1 MTTDVLT
8 VAIAAI
14 AGLALGFLAALLGGA
29 RRRSA
34 LEAAVGEARA
44 AADIAESRR
53 LDMQIGL
60 DQARQGEAMARA
72 EGARAA
78 TDAALARQQAEAT
91 RLQMADW
98 EKTKAEFLE
107 TTKAG
112 VFQTAQT
119 ISSKLLE
126 DHKRESAESKLAAQ
140 KLLAETTAALKLEVQ
155 ILTDGVSQLKGTV
168 TEKAQMI
175 DTIQRALSSPG
186 GAGYFAEIGLAN
198 TLKSFGLEQG
208 RDFVLQ
214 QTVYGAEAERKLRPD
229 AIVFLPGDAV
239 LVIDSKASKHLLDL
253 AEAED
258 KVGEALAYQGLAKTM
273 NQHLKDLTDKD
284 YRGAVQ
290 AGFRKSGRD
299 SEVSRVLSVMYLPN
313 EAAIEKLGRADADF
327 ARKAAAA
334 QIIPAGPAGLACIIG
349 FAAVEISLMRQIEN
363 QARIV
368 GAAEKLL
375 ESLSVAVGHAASV
388 GRGIKQAAEGFSK
401 LTGAINGRLLPR
413 ARQMHQL
420 GLRPG
425 KPIPGNLGA
434 YQVIDAGAESLIEG
448 EAMDLAEEPAPIGLP
463 GSDT

>member
-1 MTTDVLT
+1 MDVLT
-8 VAIAAI
+8 VVIAAV
-14 AGLALGFLAALLGGA
+14 AGLALGYLAAMLRAGGA
-29 RRRSA
+29 RSA
-34 LEAAVGEARA
+34 LEAEVGEARA
-44 AADIAESRR
+44 AAGVAESRR
-53 LDMQIGL
+53 LDMQEAL
-60 DQARQGEAMARA
+60 DLARQGEAMARA
-72 EGARAA
+72 EAARAA
-78 TDAALARQQAEAT
+78 TDAALARQQAESVKA
-91 RLQMADW
+91 QMADW

-313 EAAIEKLGRADADF
+313 EAAI
-327 ARKAAAA
+327 
-334 QIIPAGPAGLACIIG
+334 
-349 FAAVEISLMRQIEN
+349 
-363 QARIV
+363 
-368 GAAEKLL
+368 
-375 ESLSVAVGHAASV
+375 
-388 GRGIKQAAEGFSK
+388 
-401 LTGAINGRLLPR
+401 
-413 ARQMHQL
+413 
-420 GLRPG
+420 
-425 KPIPGNLGA
+425 
-434 YQVIDAGAESLIEG
+434 
-448 EAMDLAEEPAPIGLP
+448 
-463 GSDT
+463 

>member
-1 MTTDVLT
+1 MDALT
-8 VAIAAI
+8 VVIAGI
-14 AGLALGFLAALLGGA
+14 AGLALGFLAAQVLAG
-29 RRRSA
+29 RKRSV
-34 LEAAVGEARA
+34 LEAQVGEARA
-44 AADIAESRR
+44 ATEIAESRR
-53 LDMQIGL
+53 LDMQEAL
-60 DQARQGEAMARA
+60 DLARQGETMARA

-91 RLQMADW
+91 RAQMADW
-98 EKTKAEFLE
+98 EKTKVEFLE

-126 DHKRESAESKLAAQ
+126 DHKRETAESKLAAQ

-155 ILTDGVSQLKGTV
+155 VLTDGVSQLKGTV

-214 QTVYGAEAERKLRPD
+214 QTVYGAEAEGRLRPD

-253 AEAED
+253 AEAEGTP
-258 KVGEALAYQGLAKTM
+258 GEALAYQSLAKTM
-273 NQHLKDLTDKD
+273 NQHLKDLANKD

-290 AGFRKSGRD
+290 SGFRKSGRD
-299 SEVSRVLSVMYLPN
+299 GEVSRVLSVMYLPN

-327 ARKAAAA
+327 ARKAADV

-388 GRGIKQAAEGFSK
+388 GRGIKQAAEGFAK

-413 ARQMHQL
+413 ARQMQQL

-425 KPIPGNLGA
+425 KPVPGNLGA

-448 EAMDLAEEPAPIGLP
+448 EALDLVEDVAPIGLP

>member
-1 MTTDVLT
+1 MDALT
-8 VAIAAI
+8 VVIAGI
-14 AGLALGFLAALLGGA
+14 AGLALGFLAAQMLAG
-29 RRRSA
+29 RKRSV
-34 LEAAVGEARA
+34 LEAQVGEARA
-44 AADIAESRR
+44 ATEIAESRR
-53 LDMQIGL
+53 LDMQAAL
-60 DQARQGEAMARA
+60 DLARQGETMARA

-91 RLQMADW
+91 RAQMADW
-98 EKTKAEFLE
+98 EKTKVEFLE

-126 DHKRESAESKLAAQ
+126 DHKRETAESKLAAQ

-155 ILTDGVSQLKGTV
+155 VLTDGVSQLKGTV

-214 QTVYGAEAERKLRPD
+214 QTVYGAEADGRLRPD

-253 AEAED
+253 AEAEGTP
-258 KVGEALAYQGLAKTM
+258 GEALAYQSLAKTM
-273 NQHLKDLTDKD
+273 NQHLKDLANKD

-290 AGFRKSGRD
+290 SGFRKSGREGD
-299 SEVSRVLSVMYLPN
+299 VSRVLSVMYLPN

-327 ARKAAAA
+327 ARKAADV

-388 GRGIKQAAEGFSK
+388 GRGIKQAAEGFAK
-401 LTGAINGRLLPR
+401 LTGTINGRLLPR
-413 ARQMHQL
+413 ARQMQQL

-425 KPIPGNLGA
+425 KPVPGNLGA
-434 YQVIDAGAESLIEG
+434 YQVIDAGADSLIEG
-448 EAMDLAEEPAPIGLP
+448 EALDLVEEPAPIGLP
-463 GSDT
+463 GSDA

>member
-1 MTTDVLT
+1 MDGLT

-14 AGLALGFLAALLGGA
+14 AGLALGFLAAQLRSGRA
-29 RRRSA
+29 RAA
-34 LEAAVGEARA
+34 LEAAAGEARA
-44 AADIAESRR
+44 AAEIAESRR
-53 LDMQIGL
+53 QDMQAAFDL
-60 DQARQGEAMARA
+60 ARQAEAAARGEA
-72 EGARAA
+72 ARAA
-78 TDAALARQQAEAT
+78 TEAALARQLAESL
-91 RLQMADW
+91 RQQMADW

-112 VFQTAQT
+112 VFQTAQQ

-126 DHKRESAESKLAAQ
+126 DHKRETAEAKLAAEKQ
-140 KLLAETTAALKLEVQ
+140 LAETTAALRQEVQ
-155 ILTDGVSQLKGTV
+155 ALGDGVSQLKGQV
-168 TEKAQMI
+168 TEKALLI

-239 LVIDSKASKHLLDL
+239 LVIDSKASKHLLEL
-253 AEAED
+253 AEAEGT
-258 KVGEALAYQGLAKTM
+258 VGEAVAYQSLARTM
-273 NQHLKDLTDKD
+273 NQHLKDLADKD

-299 SEVSRVLSVMYLPN
+299 GEVSRVLSVMYLPN

-327 ARKAAAA
+327 ARKAADV

-375 ESLSVAVGHAASV
+375 ESLAVAVGHAGAV
-388 GRGIKQAAEGFSK
+388 GRGIKQAADGFAK
-401 LTGAINGRLLPR
+401 LTGTINGRLLPR
-413 ARQMHQL
+413 ARQMQQL

-425 KPIPGNLGA
+425 KPVPGNLGA

-448 EAMDLAEEPAPIGLP
+448 EALDLPDDPALIANG
-463 GSDT
+463 GTA

>member
-1 MTTDVLT
+1 MDGATI
-8 VAIAAI
+8 AIALM
-14 AGLALGFLAALLGGA
+14 AGLALGFLIAQMRAGRTRAVLEGA
-29 RRRSA
+29 VA
-34 LEAAVGEARA
+34 EARSQA
-44 AADIAESRR
+44 EIAESRR
-53 LDMQIGL
+53 ADALAAL
-60 DQARQGEAMARA
+60 ELAQASEATARIEA
-72 EGARAA
+72 ARAA
-78 TDAALARQQAEAT
+78 TDAALARQQADAI
-91 RLQMADW
+91 RQQMADW
-98 EKTKAEFLE
+98 ERTKAEFLE

-112 VFQTAQT
+112 VFQTAQQ

-126 DHKRESAESKLAAQ
+126 DHKRETAEAKLAAEKQ
-140 KLLAETTAALKLEVQ
+140 LALTTASLRQEVQ
-155 ILTDGVSQLKGTV
+155 QLTDGVSQLKGQV
-168 TEKAQMI
+168 TEKAQLI

-214 QTVYGAEAERKLRPD
+214 QTVYGAEAERRLRPD

-253 AEAED
+253 AEAEGTS
-258 KVGEALAYQGLAKTM
+258 GEAQAYQSLARTM
-273 NQHLKDLTDKD
+273 NQHLKDLADKD

-290 AGFRKSGRD
+290 AGFRKSGREG
-299 SEVSRVLSVMYLPN
+299 EVSRVLSVMYLPN

-327 ARKAAAA
+327 ARKAADV

-388 GRGIKQAAEGFSK
+388 GRGIKQAAEGFAK
-401 LTGAINGRLLPR
+401 FTGTVNGRLLPR
-413 ARQMHQL
+413 ARQMQQL
-420 GLRPG
+420 GLRPA
-425 KPIPGNLGA
+425 KPVPDNLGA
-434 YQVIDAGAESLIEG
+434 YQVIDAGAEALIEG
-448 EAMDLAEEPAPIGLP
+448 EATDLASEPALMAPAR
-463 GSDT
+463 SAE

>member
-8 VAIAAI
+8 VAIAAV
-14 AGLALGFLAALLGGA
+14 AGLALGFLAALLGAG

-34 LEAAVGEARA
+34 LEAALGEARA

-53 LDMQIGL
+53 LDMQVAL
-60 DQARQGEAMARA
+60 DLARQAEAMARA

-78 TDAALARQQAEAT
+78 TDAALARQQAEAG
-91 RLQMADW
+91 RQQMADW

-126 DHKRESAESKLAAQ
+126 DHKRETAESKLSAQ
-140 KLLAETTAALKLEVQ
+140 KLLAETTAALRLEVQ
-155 ILTDGVSQLKGTV
+155 VLTDGVSQLKGTV

-214 QTVYGAEAERKLRPD
+214 ATVYGAEAERKLRPD

-253 AEAED
+253 AEAEGTA
-258 KVGEALAYQGLAKTM
+258 GEALAYQGLAKTM

-284 YRGAVQ
+284 YRGAIQ

-425 KPIPGNLGA
+425 KPVPGNLGA
-434 YQVIDAGAESLIEG
+434 YQVIDAGADSLIEG
-448 EAMDLAEEPAPIGLP
+448 EAVDLPEDVTPIGLP
-463 GSDT
+463 GGDA

>member
-1 MTTDVLT
+1 MDGLT

-14 AGLALGFLAALLGGA
+14 AGLALGFLAALWRGGRA
-29 RRRSA
+29 RAA
-34 LEAAVGEARA
+34 LEASLGEARA
-44 AADIAESRR
+44 AAEIAESRR
-53 LDMQIGL
+53 LDLQAAL
-60 DQARQGEAMARA
+60 DRAHEGEAS
-72 EGARAA
+72 ARAA
-78 TDAALARQQAEAT
+78 AHRAETDAALARQQAESI
-91 RLQMADW
+91 RQQMADW
-98 EKTKAEFLE
+98 EKTRTEFLE

-112 VFQTAQT
+112 VFQTAQQ

-126 DHKRESAESKLAAQ
+126 DHKRETAEAKLAAEKQ
-140 KLLAETTAALKLEVQ
+140 LAQTTAALRQEVQ
-155 ILTDGVSQLKGTV
+155 ALGDGVSQLKGQV

-253 AEAED
+253 AEAEGTA
-258 KVGEALAYQGLAKTM
+258 GEAVAYQSLARTM
-273 NQHLKDLTDKD
+273 NQHLKDLADKD

-290 AGFRKSGRD
+290 SGFRKSGREG
-299 SEVSRVLSVMYLPN
+299 EVSRVLSVMYLPN
-313 EAAIEKLGRADADF
+313 EAAIEKLGRADPDF
-327 ARKAAAA
+327 ARKAADV
-334 QIIPAGPAGLACIIG
+334 QIIPAGPSGLACIIG

-388 GRGIKQAAEGFSK
+388 GRGIKQAADGFAK
-401 LTGAINGRLLPR
+401 LTGTLNGRLLPR
-413 ARQMHQL
+413 ARQMQQL

-425 KPIPGNLGA
+425 KPVPGNLGA
-434 YQVIDAGAESLIEG
+434 YQVVDAGADSLIEG
-448 EAMDLAEEPAPIGLP
+448 EALDLAEDAALIAPN
-463 GSDT
+463 GSSKP

>member
-1 MTTDVLT
+1 VTTDVLT
-8 VAIAAI
+8 VAIAAV
-14 AGLALGFLAALLGGA
+14 AGLALGYLAALLGAG

-34 LEAAVGEARA
+34 LEAVVGEARA

-53 LDMQIGL
+53 LDMQTAL
-60 DQARQGEAMARA
+60 DLARQAEATARA
-72 EGARAA
+72 EGARTA
-78 TDAALARQQAEAT
+78 TDAALARQQAEAV
-91 RLQMADW
+91 RQQMADW

-126 DHKRESAESKLAAQ
+126 DHKRETAESKLAAQ
-140 KLLAETTAALKLEVQ
+140 KLLAETTAALRLEVQ
-155 ILTDGVSQLKGTV
+155 VLTDGVSQLKGTV

-253 AEAED
+253 AEAESTA
-258 KVGEALAYQGLAKTM
+258 GEALAYQGLAKTM
-273 NQHLKDLTDKD
+273 NQHLKDLADKD

-290 AGFRKSGRD
+290 SGFRKSGRD
-299 SEVSRVLSVMYLPN
+299 GEVSRVLSVMYLPN

-388 GRGIKQAAEGFSK
+388 GRGIKQAAEGFTK

-413 ARQMHQL
+413 ARQMQQL

-425 KPIPGNLGA
+425 KPVPGNLGA

-448 EAMDLAEEPAPIGLP
+448 EAMDLPEDAAPIGLP
-463 GSDT
+463 ASDA

>member
-1 MTTDVLT
+1 MDALT
-8 VAIAAI
+8 VAIAGI
-14 AGLALGFLAALLGGA
+14 AGLALGFLAAQVLAGRARSVLEAQLGEA
-29 RRRSA
+29 RSA
-34 LEAAVGEARA
+34 LE
-44 AADIAESRR
+44 IAESRR
-53 LDMQIGL
+53 ADMQIAL
-60 DQARQGEAMARA
+60 DFARQAEAVVRA
-72 EGARAA
+72 EAAASA
-78 TDAALARQQAEAT
+78 TDAAVARQQAEAV
-91 RLQMADW
+91 RQQMADW
-98 EKTKAEFLE
+98 ERTKVEFLE

-112 VFQTAQT
+112 VFQTAQQ

-126 DHKRESAESKLAAQ
+126 DHKRETAEAKLAAQ
-140 KLLAETTAALKLEVQ
+140 KQLVETTAALRQEVQ
-155 ILTDGVSQLKGTV
+155 ALNDGVSQLKGQV
-168 TEKAQMI
+168 TEKAQML

-253 AEAED
+253 AEAEGTA
-258 KVGEALAYQGLAKTM
+258 GEALAYQSLARTM
-273 NQHLKDLTDKD
+273 NQHLRDLADKD

-299 SEVSRVLSVMYLPN
+299 GEVSRVLSVMYLPN
-313 EAAIEKLGRADADF
+313 EAAIEKLGKADADF
-327 ARKAAAA
+327 ARKASAV

-375 ESLSVAVGHAASV
+375 ESLGVAVGHAASV
-388 GRGIKQAAEGFSK
+388 GRGIKQAAEGFAK
-401 LTGAINGRLLPR
+401 LTGTINGRLLPR
-413 ARQMHQL
+413 ARQMQQL

-425 KPIPGNLGA
+425 KPVPGNLGA
-434 YQVIDAGAESLIEG
+434 YQVIDAGAEGLIEG
-448 EAMDLAEEPAPIGLP
+448 EATDLAEDPALIGNDETQ
-463 GSDT
+463 S

>member
-1 MTTDVLT
+1 VTTDVLT
-8 VAIAAI
+8 VAIAAV
-14 AGLALGFLAALLGGA
+14 AGLALGFLAALLGAG

-34 LEAAVGEARA
+34 LEAEIGEARA
-44 AADIAESRR
+44 AAEIAESRR
-53 LDMQIGL
+53 LDMQTVL
-60 DQARQGEAMARA
+60 DQARQAEMTARA
-72 EGARAA
+72 EAARAA

-98 EKTKAEFLE
+98 EKTRAEFLE

-126 DHKRESAESKLAAQ
+126 DHKRETAESKLAAQ

-155 ILTDGVSQLKGTV
+155 VLTDGVSQLKGTV

-214 QTVYGAEAERKLRPD
+214 ATVYGAEAERKLRPD

-253 AEAED
+253 AEAESTA
-258 KVGEALAYQGLAKTM
+258 GEALAYQGLAKTM
-273 NQHLKDLTDKD
+273 NQHLKDLSDKD

-448 EAMDLAEEPAPIGLP
+448 EAMDLAEDVAPIGLP
-463 GSDT
+463 GSEA